1 MEKTT
6 QRGALWRVL
15 LTIYYSADRIKKN
28 VMGGACNTYGGLLW
42 RPERNRPLG
51 RPMNRW
57 LDDIKMGLQGVGWK
71 GTDWMALA

>member
-1 MEKTT
+1 
-6 QRGALWRVL
+6 
-15 LTIYYSADRIKKN
+15 
-28 VMGGACNTYGGLLW
+28 MGGACNTYGGLLW

-71 GTDWMALA
+71 GTDWMALAQDRDSWGTLENAVMNLRVP